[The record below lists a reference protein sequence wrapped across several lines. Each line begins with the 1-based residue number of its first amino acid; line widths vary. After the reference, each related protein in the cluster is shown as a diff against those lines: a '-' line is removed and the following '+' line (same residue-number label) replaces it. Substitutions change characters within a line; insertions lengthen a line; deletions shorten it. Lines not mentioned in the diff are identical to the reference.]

1 MSVVGWNGG
10 SNARLMSSLHRFLAV
25 LGILRPN
32 QKDQD
37 EPMCKQLEENAILLV
52 KMLYILL
59 WRKSRK
65 STVGEAALCSTD
77 IDLNVV

>member
-1 MSVVGWNGG
+1 MGEVTPP
-10 SNARLMSSLHRFLAV
+10 RLMSSLYRFLAV

-59 WRKSRK
+59 
-65 STVGEAALCSTD
+65 
-77 IDLNVV
+77 